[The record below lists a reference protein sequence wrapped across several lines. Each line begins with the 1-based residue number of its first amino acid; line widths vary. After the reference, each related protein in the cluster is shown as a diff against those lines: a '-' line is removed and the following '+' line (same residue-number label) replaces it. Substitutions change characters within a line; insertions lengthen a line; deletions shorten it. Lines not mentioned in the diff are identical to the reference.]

1 VKEKKYNLI
10 QSFCHITYCWIL
22 EKKFVRQ
29 KKNILTLVLSEKK
42 ILIETKNHNPPPLQV
57 KWSVPKS
64 MHINIIYMVSRL
76 VTFKIMRRLKG
87 CIGLHKN
94 NLTKTRTK
102 WRYGYCLKRLTLSLT
117 YQWLCVRAWSLNKT
131 YPVWETQTECWND
144 MRSLHIHLLWTGL
157 SP

>member
-1 VKEKKYNLI
+1 M
-10 QSFCHITYCWIL
+10 IL
-22 EKKFVRQ
+22 ETPSFFVVRPFRLTSLLIYIYFPTSKKMAIICTLPSRFSD
-29 KKNILTLVLSEKK
+29 KNQRLYTGS
-42 ILIETKNHNPPPLQV
+42 LIRACTV
-57 KWSVPKS
+57 
-64 MHINIIYMVSRL
+64 INIIYMVSRL

-117 YQWLCVRAWSLNKT
+117 YQWLPVCVRAWSLNNT
-131 YPVWETQTECWND
+131 YPVWETQTESWND